1 MQHFS
6 TIFVCGTF
14 FLEYPIGL
22 RFCRT
27 HLDNYQIS
35 EINPGSFHG
44 FGPSSFT
51 HSSSLLSGEA
61 VGLPCQNWRI
71 PSLK

>member
-35 EINPGSFHG
+35 EIKSWELSRVWAIFLHTLI
-44 FGPSSFT
+44 FT
-51 HSSSLLSGEA
+51 SE
-61 VGLPCQNWRI
+61 W
-71 PSLK
+71 